1 MTSIRCPMKHHMNV
15 RAPAIHSTVVELTK
29 DKACLKLRT
38 GHAAAFEQDFD
49 HLSCKEWRI
58 YPEQAKSNAF
68 LSRV

>member
-1 MTSIRCPMKHHMNV
+1 MSYEMPYEHQYVHLQFTRL
-15 RAPAIHSTVVELTK
+15 VELTK